1 MTTTTTH
8 ASVDIAR
15 LRQAMVAS
23 QLRPNAVDDQRVV
36 TAMAT
41 IPREA
46 YLPSTAASLAYRDTA
61 IPLGRARYQ
70 NSPLATARLVNAVE
84 IVPADRV
91 LLIGAT
97 GGYTAALLVELG
109 AVVTAVESDTELVA
123 VARTALGDTA
133 TVVEAPLTEGH
144 APDAPY
150 DVLFV
155 DGAVEELPDAL
166 LAQLRDGARIATGL
180 VQNGVTR
187 LAVGA
192 RTAGGHAVQ
201 PFLDAECVI
210 LPGFTKPAAFRF

>member
-1 MTTTTTH
+1 
-8 ASVDIAR
+8 
-15 LRQAMVAS
+15 
-23 QLRPNAVDDQRVV
+23 
-36 TAMAT
+36 
-41 IPREA
+41 
-46 YLPSTAASLAYRDTA
+46 
-61 IPLGRARYQ
+61 
-70 NSPLATARLVNAVE
+70 
-84 IVPADRV
+84 V

-109 AVVTAVESDTELVA
+109 AVVTAVESDPELVA
-123 VARTALGDTA
+123 AARIALGDTA

-144 APDAPY
+144 APGAPY